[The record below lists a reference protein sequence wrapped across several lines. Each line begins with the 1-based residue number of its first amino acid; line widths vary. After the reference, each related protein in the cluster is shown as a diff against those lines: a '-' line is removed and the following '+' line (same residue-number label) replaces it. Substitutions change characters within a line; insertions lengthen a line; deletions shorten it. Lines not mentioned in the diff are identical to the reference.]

1 MNDRNNDD
9 SAMQQQSER
18 LTELELQLMHLQN
31 DLESLS
37 QMVLENGRTIDQL
50 RAVVTRLTDKLESQ
64 QTTPEERLPEDEKPP
79 HY

>member
-1 MNDRNNDD
+1 M
-9 SAMQQQSER
+9 
-18 LTELELQLMHLQN
+18 TELELQLMHLQN

>member
-1 MNDRNNDD
+1 
-9 SAMQQQSER
+9 MQQPSER
-18 LTELELQLMHLQN
+18 MTELELQLMHLQN

-64 QTTPEERLPEDEKPP
+64 QTTPEERFPEDEKPP

>member
-1 MNDRNNDD
+1 
-9 SAMQQQSER
+9 MQQPSER
-18 LTELELQLMHLQN
+18 MTELELQLMHLQN